1 MSRDR
6 RDRKQREEEARRE
19 AEKILK
25 LREAEEKKLAAA
37 EKRQQQ
43 QQEKRKAAEESYA
56 ANGGKKPRAQVK
68 RLCGGGCVYKRD
80 YNAEAP
86 EMQMQW
92 VGCRVKG
99 CRMIFC
105 PEDDCQGN
113 RGTHEAVFHS

>member
-6 RDRKQREEEARRE
+6 RDREQREEEARRE

-68 RLCGGGCVYKRD
+68 RLCGGGCVCKRD

-86 EMQMQW
+86 ATQVQW
-92 VGCRVKG
+92 IGCQVKG
-99 CRMIFC
+99 CRMTFC
-105 PEDDCQGN
+105 PNDACQGN
-113 RGTHEAVFHS
+113 RETHEEINHS